1 MSGSGTLAGRLS
13 HSKIP
18 RYPELLTRSRARLSV
33 CVTSDLLEA
42 MSFDITERPINV
54 WFVTGVA
61 KRRSKALKPRQ
72 RNLALSTIE
81 GLLVSELLCAYTP
94 DTT

>member
-18 RYPELLTRSRARLSV
+18 RYPELLTRSRARLS
-33 CVTSDLLEA
+33 LEA
-42 MSFDITERPINV
+42 MSFDITERPIDL

-61 KRRSKALKPRQ
+61 KRRTEALKPRQ
-72 RNLALSTIE
+72 RKLAL
-81 GLLVSELLCAYTP
+81 
-94 DTT
+94 